1 MSRGRWLRAAGGLVL
16 LGLLVWRLGGGPFLD
31 GLRSVD
37 ARALLLGL
45 VVGVPTTVCCAWR
58 WRIVAR
64 GLGVGLPLRT
74 AVAACYRS
82 QLVNAA
88 LPGGVLG
95 DVHRGVRHGRR
106 AGSTGRGLRAVMW
119 ERAAG
124 QVVQG
129 AVTAVVLLA
138 LPSPVAPAVPTA
150 ALAAAGIVLLAVLP
164 GFCGGRRFRGGRAA
178 RWGAVVRAARDDV
191 RTALLTRHAW
201 PGVLGASLLAV
212 TGHVATFLV
221 AARAAGVTASPVRLV
236 PLALLVLVAMAV
248 PLNVAG
254 WGPREGMAAWGF
266 GAAGLGADA
275 GVATAVVYG
284 VIVLVA
290 GLPGALP
297 LSPLPPSSAVRRVR
311 ATGRP
316 QTNGGRQEVARG

>member
-1 MSRGRWLRAAGGLVL
+1 VSGVRWARAVGGLVL
-16 LGLLVWRLGGGPFLD
+16 LALLAWRLGGGPFVD

-37 ARALLLGL
+37 ARVLVLGA
-45 VVGVPTTVCCAWR
+45 VIGVPTTVCCAWR
-58 WRIVAR
+58 WRVVAR
-64 GLGVGLPLRT
+64 GLGMALPLRV

-82 QLVNAA
+82 QLVNTA

-95 DVHRGVRHGRR
+95 DVHRGVGHGRR
-106 AGSTGRGLRAVMW
+106 AGDTVRGLRAVAW
-119 ERAAG
+119 ERTAG

-129 AVTAVVLLA
+129 AVTVVVLLL
-138 LPSPVAPAVPTA
+138 LPSPVAATVPAAVLVAAGLTLVA
-150 ALAAAGIVLLAVLP
+150 ALAAVAAV
-164 GFCGGRRFRGGRAA
+164 RGGRATSWGRVLGAA
-178 RWGAVVRAARDDV
+178 RRDVRAG
-191 RTALLTRHAW
+191 LLSRHAW

-221 AARAAGVTASPVRLV
+221 AARAAGVTASPVRLL

-248 PLNVAG
+248 PVNLAG
-254 WGPREGMAAWGF
+254 WGPREGMAAWAF

-297 LSPLPPSSAVRRVR
+297 LSPPDSSGVTRV
-311 ATGRP
+311 AAAGRP
-316 QTNGGRQEVARG
+316 QTNRGRREVARG